1 MEPSNNKDRHDFFR
15 EIVVFQDENSRKSHK
30 VLFSLDDAC
39 YTQTCKDILNTII
52 DVAQVRLSKLH
63 ISAGWENILKIAIWT
78 SDRPL
83 IHEVIALI
91 KKSGVSEE
99 DLGPFNEADIND
111 IFPWLYYSNR
121 FDVLRKICN
130 AAKSRIESKI
140 NSKKV
145 LIYCHLVS
153 DDTGKIVASS
163 L

>member
-1 MEPSNNKDRHDFFR
+1 
-15 EIVVFQDENSRKSHK
+15 
-30 VLFSLDDAC
+30 
-39 YTQTCKDILNTII
+39 
-52 DVAQVRLSKLH
+52 LSKLH